1 MRTLGV
7 LSGLALCLCLVACGG
22 DDVLTDAGPLADA
35 GVDMPPDPPV
45 EPDTYCPGPGCADEG
60 DDVLY
65 VGAAKVDISPV
76 IDETT
81 EIQTL
86 DVNGDGLFQ
95 AFMGDTFRDTN
106 GNGVF
111 DGVWIAGYD
120 VGRPASGI
128 DNPTWARA
136 IALRRNGIT
145 MALVAIDVVGYFNN
159 EIEAARE
166 YVRDMGV
173 DVDFVSV
180 TSTHVHEAR
189 DTIGI
194 WGPDFAT
201 TGVDLAY
208 QDSINRKIAEAVH
221 DAVAALEPAHV
232 SYASTFLR
240 DQPGGQLQ
248 YIGDARDPF
257 ILDDEIRIM
266 NFTGAESG
274 ETIATLVNTAGHPE
288 VTGRSNQLI
297 SSDYPNWLREAVE
310 NGVQITEGSET
321 TELPGIGGICVFY
334 QGALGVQIGPARTM
348 PIDFN
353 GTALDG
359 HSQRTAEVLG
369 TRLGQFVLEALADT
383 ANVVTDETAALGFRS
398 FKFLVHIQN
407 RVYHIGFRQGLF
419 HRDTLNSDPERP
431 IYPGINEPDIETEVS
446 VIDIGRAQILG
457 VPGELDPALFVGGY
471 DGSYTPAGR
480 EVVDTTRTNPA
491 DLSMAPTGPYLRD
504 LAREDAEYVYLFGL
518 TNDQLGYFVV
528 PFDYE
533 LNPNS
538 PYLIEATGSHYEET
552 NSIGIDGWPRI
563 NDKLTQLLAWRP
575 DESP

>member
-1 MRTLGV
+1 MKWLGLLSSFV
-7 LSGLALCLCLVACGG
+7 LLVVVSACGSEVVAADG
-22 DDVLTDAGPLADA
+22 GALADG
-35 GVDMPPDPPV
+35 GVDAPPDPPV
-45 EPDTYCPGPGCADEG
+45 EPDVYCPGPGCVDEG

-65 VGAAKVDISPV
+65 VGASKIEITPV
-76 IDETT
+76 IDDTT

-95 AFMGDTFRDTN
+95 SYMGDTFRDTN
-106 GNGVF
+106 GDGIFNGV
-111 DGVWIAGYD
+111 WLAGYD
-120 VGRPASGI
+120 VGRPASGVN
-128 DNPTWARA
+128 NPTWARA
-136 IALRRNGIT
+136 IALRRNGVT

-159 EIEAARE
+159 EIEAARQ
-166 YVRDMGV
+166 YVRDMGI

-180 TSTHVHEAR
+180 TSTHVHEGR

-201 TGVDLAY
+201 TGLDLAY
-208 QDSINRKIAEAVH
+208 QDSVNRKIAEAVH

-257 ILDDEIRIM
+257 ILDDEVRIM
-266 NFTGAESG
+266 NFTGATSG

-288 VTGRSNQLI
+288 VTGRSNQLV
-297 SSDYPNWLREAVE
+297 SSDYPNWLREGVE
-310 NGVQITEGSET
+310 NGVHIEDTSGT
-321 TELPGIGGICVFY
+321 IDLPGLGGICVFY

-369 TRLGQFVLEALADT
+369 TRLAQFVLTALADT
-383 ANVVTDETAALGFRS
+383 PNVITDTTAALGFRA
-398 FKFLVHIQN
+398 FKFYVRIQN

-419 HRDTLNSDPERP
+419 HRDTYHSDPERP
-431 IYPGINEPDIETEVS
+431 IYPGVNEPDVLTEIS
-446 VIDIGRAQILG
+446 VLDIGRAQIIG

-480 EVVDTTRTNPA
+480 PVVDDTREHPP
-491 DLSMAPTGPYLRD
+491 DLSMAPTAPYLRD
-504 LAREDAEYVYLFGL
+504 LARDDAEYVYLFGL
-518 TNDQLGYFVV
+518 TGDQLGYFVV
-528 PFDYE
+528 PFDYK

-538 PYLIEATGSHYEET
+538 PYLIEAAGSHYEET
-552 NSIGIDGWPRI
+552 NSIGTDGWPRI

-575 DESP
+575 DPSP